1 MKTEFTEEQLR
12 DPGIAR
18 SNEILR
24 ACVHCG
30 FCTATCPTY
39 QVLGDELDSPR
50 GRIYLIKD
58 MLENER
64 VPDAKTVKHI
74 DRCLSCLA
82 CMTTCPSG
90 VHYMHLVD
98 HARDYIERNYKR
110 PFGDRALRWILARIL
125 PYPGRFRLALLGAKI
140 GRPFAFLMP
149 DARLRAMLEMAPRQ
163 VPPVS
168 RNDDPQSFAPKG
180 PRRKRVALM
189 TGCAQ
194 RALNTD
200 INDATIRLLTR
211 LGCEVVVAEGAGC
224 CGALTH
230 HMGKTGESHRTA
242 ARNIRAWTREMR
254 GEGLDAVVINTSG
267 CGTTVKDYGHMFRG
281 EALAEDAAAVSE
293 ITMDIS
299 ELLMKLDLP
308 EGADKGL
315 RVAYHAACSLQHG
328 QQIKSYPK
336 DLLKRAGFSVVEPA
350 DSHLCC
356 GSAGT
361 YNLMQPE
368 ISGQLKA
375 RKLRTLAACQ
385 PEVIVAG
392 NIGCMMQIGS
402 GADVP
407 VVHTVELL
415 DWATG
420 GPMPPA
426 MRPGHNAG
434 PQVPNLRGAP

>member
-149 DARLRAMLEMAPRQ
+149 DARLRAMLEMAPKQ

-180 PRRKRVALM
+180 ERRKRVALM

-230 HMGKTGESHRTA
+230 HMGKTEESHRTA
-242 ARNIRAWTREMR
+242 AKNIRAWSREMR

-281 EALAEDAAAVSE
+281 EKLADDAAAVSE
-293 ITMDIS
+293 ISMDIS
-299 ELLMKLDLP
+299 ELLMQLDLP
-308 EGADKGL
+308 EGAGQGL

-328 QQIKSYPK
+328 QKIKSYPK

-361 YNLMQPE
+361 YNLMQPK
-368 ISGQLKA
+368 ISGQLKE
-375 RKLRTLAACQ
+375 RKLRTLDACR
-385 PEVIVAG
+385 PEVIAAG

-402 GADVP
+402 GAGVP

-420 GPMPPA
+420 GPLPRA